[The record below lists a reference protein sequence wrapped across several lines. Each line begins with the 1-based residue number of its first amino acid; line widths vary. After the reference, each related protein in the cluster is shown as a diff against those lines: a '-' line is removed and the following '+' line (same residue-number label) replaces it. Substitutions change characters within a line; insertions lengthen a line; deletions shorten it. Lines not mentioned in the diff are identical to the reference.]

1 MTVMVLGGAGYI
13 GSVTVERLVETGRKV
28 VVYDNLSRGHAEAVE
43 ANVPFVQGDIADTQL
58 LEKTIRERKVKS
70 VMHFCAHSLVGESV
84 KEPLMYYQNNLR
96 NGIDLIETLRR
107 CEVQQ
112 FIFSSTAA
120 TFGQPD
126 TEFITETTAQAPTN
140 PYGRSKL
147 MFEKILQDCSEAY
160 GFRSVALRYFNACGA
175 TQKHGE
181 DHSPE
186 THLIPVVLDVA
197 LGKREA
203 LGVFGRDYATPDG
216 TCVRDYIHVSDLADA
231 HILAL
236 ESLEKGGKTTS
247 YNLGNGQGFS
257 VLDVVR
263 AVEEVTCKHIPT
275 IDSPRRPGDPA
286 RLVASSDRIRE
297 ELHWHPKFTDLKQI
311 IRTAWDWKL
320 AHLTG
325 YGQLED

>member
-126 TEFITETTAQAPTN
+126 TDFITETTPQAPTN

-147 MFEKILQDCSEAY
+147 MFEKILQDCSEAMVS
-160 GFRSVALRYFNACGA
+160 GRFPSVI
-175 TQKHGE
+175 
-181 DHSPE
+181 S
-186 THLIPVVLDVA
+186 
-197 LGKREA
+197 
-203 LGVFGRDYATPDG
+203 TP
-216 TCVRDYIHVSDLADA
+216 AA
-231 HILAL
+231 
-236 ESLEKGGKTTS
+236 
-247 YNLGNGQGFS
+247 
-257 VLDVVR
+257 
-263 AVEEVTCKHIPT
+263 
-275 IDSPRRPGDPA
+275 PRRNMA
-286 RLVASSDRIRE
+286 RTTRPR
-297 ELHWHPKFTDLKQI
+297 
-311 IRTAWDWKL
+311 RT
-320 AHLTG
+320 
-325 YGQLED
+325 